1 MSLKRMKPR
10 APKNFREAEVCDKI
24 ARRSAGLD
32 KVDVVQQTLIQL
44 NERIEGFDCEP
55 LEDTALDSPTP

>member
-1 MSLKRMKPR
+1 MKPR

-24 ARRSAGLD
+24 ARSSAGFD

-44 NERIEGFDCEP
+44 NEQIEGFDCES
-55 LEDTALDSPTP
+55 LELTVLDNPTP